1 MKKKVIM
8 RRKDVDEATW
18 IKHKKLC
25 KKRASAKWYLKRRQ
39 AELEQKEK
47 EEQEKRQQE
56 AYVRNGNHPDWT
68 PLQRDEWQCAL
79 EHRIGWPARPNH
91 IPPNHWLRLVALARR
106 SLGQVLQH
114 EWAASSDPEQH
125 EKICRGLILTELR
138 RTYEKAEGNIELVE
152 SQCTPPTEDPCD
164 HDDIDVD
171 GSPSPPPSKQPLP
184 PPPIGWDFRPNV
196 LPFVASAVGLLFVR
210 VVMDGQRHAWP
221 QILQY
226 VWPHMVNA
234 EERAAQSNDQPR
246 QSHWEQVEPWNQMA
260 PIQTPNIQDITQ
272 LFLIAGNR

>member
-47 EEQEKRQQE
+47 EEHERRQQE

-106 SLGQVLQH
+106 SLDRVLQH
-114 EWAASSDPEQH
+114 EWAASSDPQQH

-138 RTYEKAEGNIELVE
+138 RAYEKAEGNIELVE
-152 SQCTPPTEDPCD
+152 GQTTCAPPTEDPRPI
-164 HDDIDVD
+164 HELP
-171 GSPSPPPSKQPLP
+171 SSPPPV
-184 PPPIGWDFRPNV
+184 GWDFRPNV

-210 VVMDGQRHAWP
+210 VVMAGQRHAWP

-226 VWPHMVNA
+226 VWPYMVNA
-234 EERAAQSNDQPR
+234 EERAAQSTHQPK

-260 PIQTPNIQDITQ
+260 PIHTPTIQDNTQ